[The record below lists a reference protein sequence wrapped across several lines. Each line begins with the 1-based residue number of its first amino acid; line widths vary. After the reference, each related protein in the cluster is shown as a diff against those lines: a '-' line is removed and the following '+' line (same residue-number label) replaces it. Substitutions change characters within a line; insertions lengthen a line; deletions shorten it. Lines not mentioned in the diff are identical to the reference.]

1 MPSMADPGAE
11 WSHEQAE
18 EGSEKMVLR
27 TGPEP
32 LFSLIDDGLDGRTVP
47 GSYSP
52 CDCIGRRG
60 EVDEIRRLIATA
72 RATLA
77 RATKG

>member
-1 MPSMADPGAE
+1 MPCMADSGIE
-11 WSHEQAE
+11 WSPEQAE

-32 LFSLIDDGLDGRTVP
+32 LFSLIDDDLDGRTVP
-47 GSYSP
+47 GSSSP
-52 CDCIGRRG
+52 CDCIGQRG
-60 EVDEIRRLIATA
+60 EVDEIRRLIAMV

-77 RATKG
+77 RTQKG

>member
-1 MPSMADPGAE
+1 MPSMADSGIE
-11 WSHEQAE
+11 WSPEQAE

-32 LFSLIDDGLDGRTVP
+32 LFSLIDDAEHQRTVP
-47 GSYSP
+47 GSSSP
-52 CDCIGRRG
+52 CDCIGQRG
-60 EVDEIRRLIATA
+60 EADEIRRLIAMV

-77 RATKG
+77 RTQKG